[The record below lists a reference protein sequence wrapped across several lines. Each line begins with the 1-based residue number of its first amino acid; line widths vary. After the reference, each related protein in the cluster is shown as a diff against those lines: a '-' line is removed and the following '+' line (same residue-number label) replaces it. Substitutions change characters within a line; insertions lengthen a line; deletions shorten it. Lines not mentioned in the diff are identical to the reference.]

1 MRWAVSPER
10 PGVVVHSQST
20 LGETSFTL
28 KDGGFRRSC
37 THLRGQQEALL
48 ELEVEVA
55 HERAERM
62 LAGVALSGRGHG
74 RSGCLADPFGHF
86 WIITQTP

>member
-1 MRWAVSPER
+1 M
-10 PGVVVHSQST
+10 VHSQIT

-37 THLRGQQEALL
+37 THLRGQGTLL

-55 HERAERM
+55 DERAERM
-62 LAGVALSGRGHG
+62 RAGVALSGRGHG
-74 RSGCLADPFGHF
+74 RSGRLAEPFGHF
-86 WIITQTP
+86 WIITQPPETE